1 MTKQRK
7 LIYNIVTSSCI
18 HPTAEE
24 VYEEAKLEM
33 SSIALGT
40 VYRNL
45 SLMVDAGEI
54 LRISI
59 PGEPDRFDKTL
70 NPHGHMICVKCGK
83 VIDFSTTDLQDMITK
98 INGIKVLSYE
108 VTMKVICA
116 DCTAQ

>member
-7 LIYNIVTSSCI
+7 LIYNIVNASCI

-24 VYEEAKLEM
+24 IYEEAKREM
-33 SSIALGT
+33 PSIALGT

-70 NPHGHMICVKCGK
+70 HPHGHMLCVKCGK
-83 VIDFSTTDLQDMITK
+83 VIDFSTDDLKNIITNM
-98 INGIKVLSYE
+98 NGIKVLSYE

-116 DCTAQ
+116 ECSAH